1 MTTKPQAA
9 KEAAK
14 CDVIIILKATLA
26 AAAAAAAVQCSKRR
40 NVSPKART

>member
-9 KEAAK
+9 KEAAN
-14 CDVIIILKATLA
+14 CDVIILLKATL